1 MRRWLQQRLHISWII
16 AWFSLAFLGG
26 IALAKFQNPR
36 LATMPLLLVAC
47 VCIIVAVMRR
57 PRWAILCAVIAG
69 LLFGL
74 ARGDSE
80 QVALRRYQPFLQ
92 RTVTVQG
99 VISEDPSTG
108 PSGEHRL
115 SLTSIKLND
124 THLHGRIW
132 VSVATGAALRRSD
145 TVTVQGRLQAGFGT
159 YAATMNR
166 PQLITIQRTSKTDLG
181 LQARNWFTAGIRRV
195 ITEPQASLGA
205 GYLTGE
211 RSALPADFDTQ
222 LKTVG
227 LTHAVVASGY
237 NLTILVALARRLL
250 LSTSKYLATLASGGM
265 ILGFI
270 AVAGMSP
277 SMSRAGLVTG
287 LSLAA
292 WHYGRTIHPFV
303 LLPFTAA
310 CTALC
315 NPSYVWGDLGW
326 YLSFLSFVGVIV
338 LAPLIQTLFWRHK
351 QPGVVRQ
358 TVVDTFSAQLATM
371 PLILYTFG
379 QYSPYALLANIAV
392 LPLVP
397 LTMACTFVGGLAGA
411 IAPCLS
417 WLALPASWLLHYMT
431 AIVTRIAGLPGAQK
445 TFFLNT
451 AGLAASYV
459 AIAVI
464 VALLIWKTDYN
475 FRAAPDKIDD
485 QA

>member
-1 MRRWLQQRLHISWII
+1 MWKWLQRRLHVSWII
-16 AWFSLAFLGG
+16 AWLSLAFLGG
-26 IALAKFQNPR
+26 IALAKLQSPR
-36 LATMPLLLVAC
+36 LASMPLLLVAC
-47 VCIIVAVMRR
+47 VCIVIAVMQRT
-57 PRWAILCAVIAG
+57 RWAILCAVIAG

-74 ARGDSE
+74 ARGGSE
-80 QVALRRYQPFLQ
+80 QMALQRYQPFLQ
-92 RTVTVQG
+92 KTVTIQG
-99 VISEDPSTG
+99 VIGDDPSTG
-108 PSGEHRL
+108 PSGERRL
-115 SLTSIKLND
+115 SLTAVRLDGTN
-124 THLHGRIW
+124 LHGHVW
-132 VSVATGAALRRSD
+132 VSIATSTLLRRSD
-145 TVTVQGRLQAGFGT
+145 TVTVRGRLQTGFGT
-159 YAATMNR
+159 YAATMRR
-166 PQLITIQRTSKTDLG
+166 PQLLAVQKTSNTDLG
-181 LQARNWFTAGIRRV
+181 LQARSWFTAGIRRV
-195 ITEPQASLGA
+195 LPEPQASLGA

-250 LSTSKYLATLASGGM
+250 LSTSKYLATLASGSM

-292 WHYGRTIHPFV
+292 WYYGRTIHPFV

-326 YLSFLSFVGVIV
+326 YLSFLSFIGVIV

-351 QPGVVRQ
+351 QPGVLRQ

-411 IAPCLS
+411 LGTHLS
-417 WLALPASWLLHYMT
+417 WLSLPASWLLHYMT
-431 AIVTRIAGLPGAQK
+431 AIVTRIAVLPGAQK
-445 TFFLNT
+445 TFFLSAPGLI
-451 AGLAASYV
+451 AGYAALAT
-459 AIAVI
+459 IGI
-464 VALLIWKTDYN
+464 LLV
-475 FRAAPDKIDD
+475 
-485 QA
+485 